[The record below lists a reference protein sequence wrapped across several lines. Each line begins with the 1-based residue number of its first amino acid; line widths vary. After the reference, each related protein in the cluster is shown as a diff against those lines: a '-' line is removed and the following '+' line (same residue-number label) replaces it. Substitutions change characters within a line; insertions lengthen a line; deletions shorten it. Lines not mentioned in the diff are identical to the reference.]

1 MRTFPELIDE
11 AINRDA
17 VRRPQSRYAA
27 GEARLTIDKELT
39 DMVKLGALD
48 KQVGGDHYKNY
59 VIQPIEFSMKNDL
72 NACQHSAI
80 KYIVRKKGNRAK
92 RLEDIDKAIHFLQIY
107 REMIERGDAE

>member
-27 GEARLTIDKELT
+27 GEMIAGDYARAT
-39 DMVKLGALD
+39 DR
-48 KQVGGDHYKNY
+48 QVGGNHYKGFK
-59 VIQPIEFSMKNDL
+59 IQPIEFSMANEL

-80 KYIVRKKGNRAK
+80 KYIIRKKGDRAK
-92 RLEDIDKAIHFLQIY
+92 RIEDIDKAIHFLQIY